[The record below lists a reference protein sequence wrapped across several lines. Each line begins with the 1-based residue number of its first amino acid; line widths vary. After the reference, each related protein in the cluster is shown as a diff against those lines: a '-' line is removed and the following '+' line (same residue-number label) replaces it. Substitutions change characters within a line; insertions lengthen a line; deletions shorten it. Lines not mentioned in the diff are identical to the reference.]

1 MKQLI
6 AASFALILS
15 IANGRAQNFEKN
27 LQTYAKNFTEERIYM
42 HYDKPAYAPG
52 ETVWFKMYLMQTI
65 FPADQSKT
73 VYIDWSDVNGKLLL
87 HTISPVQ
94 DGTAIGQFDIPSNY
108 KGQYLHVKAYTK
120 WMLNF
125 DSAFLYNKELR
136 VLSDGVAQ
144 TKKEEIKPELTF
156 FAEGGNFVAGVN
168 NKIAFKATDQYGRPV
183 KISGEIKKTNGEV
196 ATKMAEIHDGMGFF
210 YLLPKEGEKFVAYWK
225 DEKGNQHKSELP
237 KVQNSGI
244 SLQIGLQGTKRN
256 FLVTVSPDLQA
267 SLPSV
272 HIVGTEY
279 EQPVFNITKEIASGT
294 TGGIIPTE
302 NLPSGILRITVF
314 DQQWKP
320 LAERITF
327 VKNQDY
333 DFEPTM
339 TVKHWGL
346 NKRAR
351 NEIEIEVPDSLS
363 ANLSVAVTDAAIG
376 EDTSNN
382 IISTLLLSS
391 ELKGKI
397 NNPAYYFSNNS
408 DSVMQQLDLV
418 MLTNGWRHIDWENL
432 VAGKFPTI
440 KYQKDTSYLTL
451 SGKIYGATP
460 TQLELAKQIT
470 LMISNKNAGTKIIPV
485 PVSPDG
491 SFSDPSMV
499 LFDTAT
505 IYYQVGKNNELGDVN
520 VQFLNNKLMPFSQ
533 NTKASGIYYNHAA
546 DTTGYD
552 YHIHLNDEMER
563 LLQEYKGKVLA
574 TVTIKGK
581 STSPLEELDKRY
593 TSGLFSGGD
602 AREFDL
608 LNDPFRNT
616 SLDIFQYLQ
625 GKVAGLQINTTTN
638 PPTLTYRGGTP
649 QLYLDE
655 MPATADLLSTLSVN
669 NVAYVKVFQPP
680 FMGAAG
686 GGANGAI
693 AIYTRK
699 GGDQKQEPGKG
710 LSNNM
715 VSGYT
720 IIRQFYSPN
729 YDSFTA
735 DDEKKD
741 LRTTLYWN
749 PSVVTTPGNN
759 KVLLKF
765 FNNDVTES
773 FRVIIEGMTKDGR
786 LAHVEQMM
794 E

>member
-1 MKQLI
+1 
-6 AASFALILS
+6 
-15 IANGRAQNFEKN
+15 
-27 LQTYAKNFTEERIYM
+27 
-42 HYDKPAYAPG
+42 
-52 ETVWFKMYLMQTI
+52 
-65 FPADQSKT
+65 
-73 VYIDWSDVNGKLLL
+73 
-87 HTISPVQ
+87 
-94 DGTAIGQFDIPSNY
+94 
-108 KGQYLHVKAYTK
+108 
-120 WMLNF
+120 
-125 DSAFLYNKELR
+125 
-136 VLSDGVAQ
+136 
-144 TKKEEIKPELTF
+144 
-156 FAEGGNFVAGVN
+156 
-168 NKIAFKATDQYGRPV
+168 
-183 KISGEIKKTNGEV
+183 
-196 ATKMAEIHDGMGFF
+196 
-210 YLLPKEGEKFVAYWK
+210 
-225 DEKGNQHKSELP
+225 
-237 KVQNSGI
+237 
-244 SLQIGLQGTKRN
+244 
-256 FLVTVSPDLQA
+256 
-267 SLPSV
+267 
-272 HIVGTEY
+272 
-279 EQPVFNITKEIASGT
+279 
-294 TGGIIPTE
+294 
-302 NLPSGILRITVF
+302 
-314 DQQWKP
+314 
-320 LAERITF
+320 
-327 VKNQDY
+327 
-333 DFEPTM
+333 
-339 TVKHWGL
+339 
-346 NKRAR
+346 
-351 NEIEIEVPDSLS
+351 
-363 ANLSVAVTDAAIG
+363 
-376 EDTSNN
+376 
-382 IISTLLLSS
+382 
-391 ELKGKI
+391 
-397 NNPAYYFSNNS
+397 
-408 DSVMQQLDLV
+408 
-418 MLTNGWRHIDWENL
+418 
-432 VAGKFPTI
+432 
-440 KYQKDTSYLTL
+440 
-451 SGKIYGATP
+451 
-460 TQLELAKQIT
+460 
-470 LMISNKNAGTKIIPV
+470 
-485 PVSPDG
+485 
-491 SFSDPSMV
+491 
-499 LFDTAT
+499 
-505 IYYQVGKNNELGDVN
+505 
-520 VQFLNNKLMPFSQ
+520 
-533 NTKASGIYYNHAA
+533 
-546 DTTGYD
+546 
-552 YHIHLNDEMER
+552 MER